1 MAREEGTTGDDALPD
16 LDGSA
21 ARVREP
27 GIAASEPIAMMPDA
41 GGRGGGGPGAGGG
54 GARPDVEDP
63 VALGATTSTR
73 NDPSAWIPRNSPTL
87 SAHLLLVDRDRS
99 SVALIGELLR
109 SAWPGPITFTH
120 TERIDDVTQQLLA
133 GPVSAVLLG
142 EHEDLGALEHVRSL
156 APGVPVLVLSRT
168 YSDETAVAA
177 LRAGAQDYIS
187 RADLTSEHLRR
198 RLLHAVE
205 RKRAELQLAHRAL
218 QDPLTSLPN
227 RTLFMDRLSVAL
239 DRLRRSGLMIAV
251 LFLDV
256 DEFKLINDSM
266 GHRVGDQVLTAMA
279 TRLRS
284 VLRPMDTVA
293 RFGGDEFVFL
303 FEGLTSIEE
312 AVTIAERVREVAS
325 LPITIGGESE
335 SLSVSIGVATAADP
349 GMSPDELIHQ
359 ADGAM
364 YHAKAR
370 GGGGATMAER
380 PHSEFAD
387 DPDQAAQQLR
397 QAVERGEL
405 RVVYQPMFKFERG
418 REVAGFEALV
428 RWEHPERGLL
438 GPSEFLPL
446 AEQLGLMPAIDK
458 FVLEQALG
466 LLGRLLPARAEL
478 TVSVNLAHD
487 QLGET
492 ELSTALTTLENTGI
506 GPDHLYVD
514 IPEQLVSEHPDVAI
528 RAAEILRSA
537 GVRVALDDYGTGS
550 VPLDDL
556 RRLGADVLKIHNS
569 IVGEVDAETHSSVVG
584 AVVDLGHALGMKV
597 LAEGVETDQQ
607 LLELRMLGCDA
618 AQGYLLCRPVRAD
631 QLEELIMHADELP
644 A

>member
-1 MAREEGTTGDDALPD
+1 VT
-16 LDGSA
+16 
-21 ARVREP
+21 
-27 GIAASEPIAMMPDA
+27 
-41 GGRGGGGPGAGGG
+41 
-54 GARPDVEDP
+54 
-63 VALGATTSTR
+63 
-73 NDPSAWIPRNSPTL
+73 
-87 SAHLLLVDRDRS
+87 
-99 SVALIGELLR
+99 LIGELLR

-120 TERIDDVTQQLLA
+120 TERIDDITQQLLA
-133 GPVSAVLLG
+133 GPVTAVLLG
-142 EHEDLGALEHVRSL
+142 EHEDLAALDHVRSL
-156 APGVPVLVLSRT
+156 APGVPVLVLSDA
-168 YSDETAVAA
+168 YSDEAATTA

-187 RADLTSEHLRR
+187 RGDLTPEHLRR
-198 RLLHAVE
+198 RLLHSVE

-218 QDPLTSLPN
+218 QDPLTALPN

-256 DEFKLINDSM
+256 DDFKLINDSM

-279 TRLRS
+279 MRLRS

-303 FEGLTSIEE
+303 FEGLTSVEE

-325 LPITIGGESE
+325 LPINIGGRSE

-370 GGGGATMAER
+370 GGGGATMADRLR
-380 PHSEFAD
+380 PVPGDEAGPTAH
-387 DPDQAAQQLR
+387 QLQ

-405 RVVYQPMFKFERG
+405 RVVYQPLFNFDSG
-418 REVAGFEALV
+418 REVTGFEALV
-428 RWEHPERGLL
+428 RWEHPDRGLL

-446 AEQLGLMPAIDK
+446 AEELGLMPAIDQ
-458 FVLEQALG
+458 FVLQQALG
-466 LLGRLLPARAEL
+466 LLGRLLPARSEL
-478 TVSVNLAHD
+478 TVSVNRTRD
-487 QLGET
+487 QLGDT
-492 ELSTALTTLENTGI
+492 EISTALATLRDAGI

-514 IPEQLVSEHPDVAI
+514 IAEQLVSEHPDATI

-550 VPLDDL
+550 VPLEDL
-556 RRLGADVLKIHNS
+556 RRLRADVLKIHQS
-569 IVGEVDAETHSSVVG
+569 IVGEVGAAPDSSVVG

-597 LAEGVETDQQ
+597 VAEGVETDEQ
-607 LLELRMLGCDA
+607 LIELRTLGCDA
-618 AQGYLLCRPVRAD
+618 AQGYLLSRPIRGD
-631 QLEELIMHADELP
+631 QLEELIMHANEMP